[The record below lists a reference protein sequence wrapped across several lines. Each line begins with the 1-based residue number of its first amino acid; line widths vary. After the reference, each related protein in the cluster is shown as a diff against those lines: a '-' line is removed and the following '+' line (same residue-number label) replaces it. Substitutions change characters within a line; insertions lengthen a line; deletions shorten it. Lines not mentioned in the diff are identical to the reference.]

1 MGNIYLWRVSIGCRT
16 PSIEGCR
23 SSSGRGIHQDAAG
36 NLQYLGHRYRREWD
50 RDTGLELCQVVPG
63 ETGDRIGLELRSPG
77 NSLACTAKQKRD
89 AAT

>member
-1 MGNIYLWRVSIGCRT
+1 MGNIYLWSVSIDCRT

-23 SSSGRGIHQDAAG
+23 SSPGRGIHQDAAG
-36 NLQYLGHRYRREWD
+36 NLQSLGHRYRRERD

-77 NSLACTAKQKRD
+77 GSLACTAEQKRD